1 MDTDALCD
9 INPCDV
15 EEYTEQVYQVC
26 ERKGRGVAIGSGNSI
41 PDYVSEERY
50 LKANRLIR
58 RLRGE

>member
-1 MDTDALCD
+1 MCD

-15 EEYTEQVYQVC
+15 EEYTEQVYRVC
-26 ERKGRGVAIGSGNSI
+26 VRKGRGVAIGSGNSI

>member
-1 MDTDALCD
+1 MCD

-15 EEYTEQVYQVC
+15 EEYTEQVYRVC
-26 ERKGRGVAIGSGNSI
+26 EGKGRGVAIGSGNSI